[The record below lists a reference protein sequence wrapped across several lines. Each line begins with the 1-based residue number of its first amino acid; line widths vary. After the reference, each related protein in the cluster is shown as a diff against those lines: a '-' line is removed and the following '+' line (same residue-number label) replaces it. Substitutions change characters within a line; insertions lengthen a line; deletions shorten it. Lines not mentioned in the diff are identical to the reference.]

1 MMEVAMSGRVVAIV
15 LLVLGI
21 VLLIFGINA
30 SDAPV
35 DRISE
40 AFTGKFTDSTMLY
53 LILGAAGIAI
63 GVGMLVLGRRA

>member
-1 MMEVAMSGRVVAIV
+1 MNGRALAVL
-15 LLVLGI
+15 LLVLGV

-40 AFTGKFTDSTMLY
+40 SLTGKFTDSTMLY
-53 LILGAAGIAI
+53 LILGVAGIAV
-63 GVGMLVLGRRA
+63 GGGMLALGRRA